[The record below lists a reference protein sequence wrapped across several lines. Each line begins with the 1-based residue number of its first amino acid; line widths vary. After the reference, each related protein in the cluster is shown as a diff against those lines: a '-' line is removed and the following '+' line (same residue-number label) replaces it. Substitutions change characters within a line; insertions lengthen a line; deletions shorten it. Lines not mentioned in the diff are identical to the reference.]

1 MFHWLGL
8 YPPLLLSPTSRREV
22 VNICLFL
29 SLRLPGSD
37 WVDPED
43 PNVIAENE
51 LLSAANA
58 IEAAAKKLS
67 QLRPRQKARVGPAR
81 RTIILS

>member
-1 MFHWLGL
+1 MTFGL
-8 YPPLLLSPTSRREV
+8 T
-22 VNICLFL
+22 FA
-29 SLRLPGSD
+29 GSD

-58 IEAAAKKLS
+58 IEAAAKKLA
-67 QLRPRQKARVGPAR
+67 QLQPRGRARV
-81 RTIILS
+81 SN